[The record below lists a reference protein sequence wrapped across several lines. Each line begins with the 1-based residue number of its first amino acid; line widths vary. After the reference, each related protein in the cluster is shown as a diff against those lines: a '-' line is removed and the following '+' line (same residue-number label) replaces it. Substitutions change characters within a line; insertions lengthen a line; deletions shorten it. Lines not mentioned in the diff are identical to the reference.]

1 MATMTNALAL
11 FDSAANMRKP
21 VFDAPSPF
29 SLPVVYEPEV
39 TVINP
44 GEALTSRLE
53 KPPIIIDAEIIPVED
68 EFKENI
74 EASAKA
80 QDKLGEKTKKNLE
93 DIVKAFKIAKAAVKS
108 ISSAMDFSDAYVNT
122 FARLDMINDH
132 LQTTQKLQDK
142 VFASAQRS
150 RGNYMEAAAEVSQL
164 GQMAPDAFN
173 NNDEMIAFH
182 ELAQQSIRMGGG
194 DQKSGMN
201 NLTKMMAA
209 GSFSGGDFS
218 SMVEYAPML
227 AQAVSD
233 YTGKSREELVNLS
246 SSGVLSSD
254 VIKNAMFAAS
264 DQINEKFSEFP
275 QTFGDH
281 FNSIKNTAIR
291 GLDPIIQKLSELL
304 NSPGVSSF
312 FSGLETGLSVVMG
325 LINMLIDG
333 AIWLGQVAQTHWP
346 IMEQTLTTLAALIPL
361 LIVQLWGMVSP
372 ILTAVGAW
380 MMANWQ
386 ILLVAAIIG
395 LLVAAMIHFGISA
408 EEVIGAV
415 VGAFFA
421 LYAIVYNIIVGIINA
436 VVQFAESTV
445 NLFFE
450 AIYYVKKLIYD
461 LAIFFIDHFYNM
473 LLSVEEFAG
482 GFMTT
487 ILSAINGALK
497 GFNWFVDGVN
507 NIFGTSFKT
516 AELFD
521 ENNIHALSDK
531 VNSIRNSLEEPVKT
545 EVDFGHIAYKD
556 VGENYD
562 KGKSIG
568 INGTRKMMD
577 GANKFKNSLTDKF
590 KNPTDGLDI
599 SSSPYKPASQIPGAA
614 SSMIPGL
621 NSIPNVGKVDKVGQ
635 IENSVDISSED
646 LKMMRELAEMK
657 SIQNFVSLTPTVQ
670 VTTGPVNNGADID
683 TIVARIEQ
691 TLEEEIAA
699 SAAGVYG

>member
-1 MATMTNALAL
+1 MTNALAL

>member
-1 MATMTNALAL
+1 MGTMSNALAL
-11 FDSAANMRKP
+11 FDSTTSIMPRMP
-21 VFDAPSPF
+21 TLP
-29 SLPVVYEPEV
+29 LPVTYEPEI
-39 TVINP
+39 T
-44 GEALTSRLE
+44 
-53 KPPIIIDAEIIPVED
+53 IIDPGKSIVSRFEGQPTIFDAEYTVVED
-68 EFKENI
+68 DFKKNI
-74 EASAKA
+74 EAATVA
-80 QDKLGEKTKKNLE
+80 QENLNEKTKKKAI
-93 DIVKAFKIAKAAVKS
+93 DVVKLFSTAKDAAKKLK
-108 ISSAMDFSDAYVNT
+108 SAMDFSDAYVNT
-122 FARLDMINDH
+122 FARLDAINDH
-132 LQTTQKLQDK
+132 LQTTKQLQDK

-150 RGNYMEAAAEVSQL
+150 RGNYMDTAAQISQL
-164 GQMAPDAFN
+164 GQMAPGAFKS
-173 NNDEMIAFH
+173 NDETIAFH

-194 DQKSGMN
+194 DPKSGMN
-201 NLTKMMAA
+201 NLTKIMST

-218 SMVEYAPML
+218 SMMEYAPML

-246 SSGVLSSD
+246 SSGALSSD

-264 DQINEKFSEFP
+264 DQINAKFSEFP

-304 NSPGVSSF
+304 NSPGASSF
-312 FSGLETGLSVVMG
+312 FSGLETGISVAMG
-325 LINMLIDG
+325 LLNMLIDG
-333 AIWLGQVAQTHWP
+333 AMWLGEVAQTNWP
-346 IMEQTLTTLAALIPL
+346 VMEQILTTFAVAMIPL
-361 LIVQLWGMVSP
+361 LWGMVTP

-408 EEVIGAV
+408 EDVIGAV

-421 LYAIVYNIIVGIINA
+421 LYAIIYNIIVGIINA

-450 AIYYVKKLIYD
+450 AVYFVKKLIYD
-461 LAIFFIDHFYNM
+461 LAMFFIDLFYNM

-497 GFNWFVDGVN
+497 GFNWLVDKVN
-507 NIFGTSFKT
+507 DIFGTDFKQ

-531 VNSIRNSLEEPVKT
+531 VNSLRDLIEEPVKT
-545 EVDFGHIAYKD
+545 EVDFGHIAYKN
-556 VGENYD
+556 VGDSFD
-562 KGKSIG
+562 KGNNIG
-568 INGTRKMMD
+568 INGTRKAMD
-577 GANKFKNSLTDKF
+577 GLGSFKNSLTDKF
-590 KNPTDGLDI
+590 KNPTGGLDI
-599 SSSPYKPASQIPGAA
+599 TANPYNAAGIQNPGAA
-614 SSMIPGL
+614 SMNSGS
-621 NSIPNVGKVDKVGQ
+621 NSIPNVGRVDKVGQ
-635 IENSVDISSED
+635 VENSVDISSED